1 MAVDNSERAEQLIE
15 HYRSTLSSTP
25 WIAPMVWTYEK
36 TKHSHMIVEEGLGR
50 IEGNLFSLSTFIL
63 SLTLSAINVIYVIP
77 IQKISNGS
85 RKIMEWTTNIMKGT
99 ANCLIN
105 LSTLSIGI
113 VVVSIEG
120 TLNLSIGSA
129 SILLDAMDIVKITCI
144 NALDWSIK
152 IGRKANDFIS
162 EQIELAMG
170 ISMVPILFT
179 TDSLHSMLDI
189 IQGFMDNKMEMIV
202 DVSLTASL
210 LNRIHSIITAISN
223 GLSSRAHSH
232 VIDPAHYQF
241 ELLIDQTK
249 KSLIVLEVIRE
260 RGEWVVERMENVSNA
275 VSQWKMK
282 MEEEAKQYRVSP
294 EVILLKAIHSSTRA
308 LTHNMMTLKEKNSK
322 VFGDVILFDRAIVLL
337 ESMGSSLKE
346 KKDIYEVRDELISQT
361 RDQLVSLSH
370 SLRQ

>member
-1 MAVDNSERAEQLIE
+1 
-15 HYRSTLSSTP
+15 
-25 WIAPMVWTYEK
+25 
-36 TKHSHMIVEEGLGR
+36 
-50 IEGNLFSLSTFIL
+50 
-63 SLTLSAINVIYVIP
+63 
-77 IQKISNGS
+77 
-85 RKIMEWTTNIMKGT
+85 
-99 ANCLIN
+99 
-105 LSTLSIGI
+105 
-113 VVVSIEG
+113 
-120 TLNLSIGSA
+120 
-129 SILLDAMDIVKITCI
+129 MDIVKITCI

-189 IQGFMDNKMEMIV
+189 IQGFMDNKME
-202 DVSLTASL
+202 
-210 LNRIHSIITAISN
+210 
-223 GLSSRAHSH
+223 
-232 VIDPAHYQF
+232 
-241 ELLIDQTK
+241 
-249 KSLIVLEVIRE
+249 LEVIRE

-346 KKDIYEVRDELISQT
+346 KKDIYEDSEKNV
-361 RDQLVSLSH
+361 
-370 SLRQ
+370 